1 MHKRRAA
8 EPAPVVQTSL
18 APTDTATT
26 DAKATAAEATGTCRL
41 LLSQSYILRLDP
53 KEQRAMAPYPPLGTL
68 FAASVL
74 RQAGHE
80 VNLFDAMLTDGPEQ
94 IDRMLDRVAPDL
106 LVIYDDDF
114 NYLTKMCLTRMRGAA
129 FRMIAA
135 ARERDIPVAIHSSD
149 ATDRKEAYF
158 EAGVNFLLVG
168 ESERTLRELADLLG
182 SMKSRGAESAEIFR
196 LDATTIPGIHQ
207 RQAEGT
213 IVSGLPRRAE
223 RDLDTFPF
231 PSRDLVDIDR
241 YRRIWRK
248 RHGRFSMNMVTTRG
262 CPFHCNWCAKPLY
275 GQRYA
280 SRSPANV
287 VAEIV
292 TLAERYEPDHLW
304 FCDDIFGLRP
314 GWVETFADELEQ
326 AGLRIPYKALS
337 RADLLLRGATIE
349 GLARSGCETIWIGAE
364 SGAQSVLD
372 AMDKGTTLAEIAEAR
387 RQLGAHGI
395 RVGFFL
401 QFGYPGE
408 QADEVAATV
417 AMVRAL
423 MPDEIGISVS
433 YPLPGTPFHDR
444 VVAEMGEHHNWQES
458 ADLAMMFRGSY
469 TTDYY
474 RALAAWLHKDHRL
487 RLARN
492 GIAKLLGGSHGRSG
506 SIPWRRIL
514 LLPWYVTMRRLYRSK
529 MRRSGGPF
537 QFDAAEKWVFE
548 GGGDETARADD
559 PTVVG
564 DAAQG
569 GTVPETADL
578 AQSNS
583 VASDPIT
590 SINLRR

>member
-1 MHKRRAA
+1 MALRKSQRVHEDLRPAEHCIGLFAHKHVIAANVRFALNAVQYQRFQFAADRLHELLHRREHRAA
-8 EPAPVVQTSL
+8 E
-18 APTDTATT
+18 
-26 DAKATAAEATGTCRL
+26 
-41 LLSQSYILRLDP
+41 
-53 KEQRAMAPYPPLGTL
+53 
-68 FAASVL
+68 
-74 RQAGHE
+74 
-80 VNLFDAMLTDGPEQ
+80 
-94 IDRMLDRVAPDL
+94 
-106 LVIYDDDF
+106 
-114 NYLTKMCLTRMRGAA
+114 
-129 FRMIAA
+129 
-135 ARERDIPVAIHSSD
+135 
-149 ATDRKEAYF
+149 
-158 EAGVNFLLVG
+158 
-168 ESERTLRELADLLG
+168 
-182 SMKSRGAESAEIFR
+182 
-196 LDATTIPGIHQ
+196 
-207 RQAEGT
+207 
-213 IVSGLPRRAE
+213 
-223 RDLDTFPF
+223 
-231 PSRDLVDIDR
+231 
-241 YRRIWRK
+241 
-248 RHGRFSMNMVTTRG
+248 
-262 CPFHCNWCAKPLY
+262 
-275 GQRYA
+275 
-280 SRSPANV
+280 
-287 VAEIV
+287 
-292 TLAERYEPDHLW
+292 
-304 FCDDIFGLRP
+304 
-314 GWVETFADELEQ
+314 
-326 AGLRIPYKALS
+326 
-337 RADLLLRGATIE
+337 
-349 GLARSGCETIWIGAE
+349 
-364 SGAQSVLD
+364 
-372 AMDKGTTLAEIAEAR
+372 
-387 RQLGAHGI
+387 
-395 RVGFFL
+395 
-401 QFGYPGE
+401 
-408 QADEVAATV
+408 ADEVAATV